1 MSGVRVWMRH
11 RAFVRLASYVRGY
24 RLQALG
30 TVACM
35 IALTACGLAGPYL
48 LRLAIDRGIAAGD
61 LGYLTQ
67 IAAVY
72 LAVSLLGAL
81 FNGLQTYGV
90 NWVGERVVRDLRDD
104 LFRHLTSLDLGYY
117 TRQRAGWIISRLT
130 NDIEALEQLLVE
142 GSAQL
147 VTNTL
152 TLCGAVIILFSMDV
166 RLATVTMSVLPILL
180 AGTVVFRM
188 RAVTAYRRVRNSV
201 GDVTAVLQENLSGI
215 RVVQAF
221 TREADSRGVFARVNE
236 HYRRANMNT
245 VVLSGAYFPAVEFLS
260 AVATA
265 LILLY
270 GGHQVARGAI
280 TVGVLVAFIG
290 YLSSFFDPVEALS
303 DLYNT
308 IQSSGAALEKILSVL
323 DTEPGDAERAGGLS
337 TTRLAGDITLH
348 GVSFAYAVEAGEV
361 LDRVDLHIPAG
372 QRVALVGPTGAG
384 KSTLARLLLRFYQ
397 PTQGVVLVDG
407 IDLRDYDVREYR
419 RHVGYVSQEP
429 YLFSGTVLDNIRLSR
444 PQADLAEV
452 RAAALELGIDDLL
465 SSLPEGYDTRVH
477 ERGSRLS
484 AGERQLVAFARA
496 FFAHPQILI
505 LDEATSSVDPGTE
518 HRLESALSRLLQG
531 RTALVIAHR
540 LSTVETAD
548 RIIVMEDGRIVED
561 GGHSGLLTQRGPY
574 SQLYHAQ
581 FLARG
586 LVGTTHSG
594 TEAGRYSSEPRQN
607 DTE

>member
-1 MSGVRVWMRH
+1 VSGLRVWVQR
-11 RAFVRLASYVRGY
+11 RSLVRLAGYVRGY
-24 RLQALG
+24 RLQAIG

-35 IALTACGLAGPYL
+35 VALTACGLAGPYL
-48 LRLAIDRGIAAGD
+48 LRLAIDRGIADSD
-61 LGYLTQ
+61 LGFLTM

-72 LAVSLLGAL
+72 LGISLLGAL

-104 LFRHLTSLDLGYY
+104 LFRHLTSLDVGYF

-130 NDIEALEQLLVE
+130 NDIEATEQLLVE

-147 VTNTL
+147 VTNSL
-152 TLCGAVIILFSMDV
+152 TLCGAVVILFSMDI
-166 RLATVTMSVLPILL
+166 RLAAVTMSVLPLL
-180 AGTVVFRM
+180 FVATLFFRI
-188 RAVTAYRRVRNSV
+188 RAVGAYRRVRNAV
-201 GDVTAVLQENLSGI
+201 GDVTAALQESLSGI

-221 TREADSRGVFARVNE
+221 ARETTDHRGFAAVNE
-236 HYRRANMNT
+236 RYRRANMDT
-245 VVLSGAYFPAVEFLS
+245 VVLSGMYFPVVEFLS

-280 TVGVLVAFIG
+280 TIGVLVAFIG
-290 YLSSFFDPVEALS
+290 YLSSFFNPVEALS

-337 TTRLAGDITLH
+337 TDRLAGDITLEA
-348 GVSFAYAVEAGEV
+348 VSFAYASETGEV
-361 LDRVDLHIPAG
+361 LDRVDLHIPSG

-397 PTQGVVLVDG
+397 PTLGRVLVDG
-407 IDLRDYDVREYR
+407 IDLREYDVREYR
-419 RHVGYVSQEP
+419 RHVGYVPQEP
-429 YLFSGTVLDNIRLSR
+429 HLFSGSVLDNIRLSR
-444 PQADLAEV
+444 PDADLAEV

-477 ERGSRLS
+477 ERGGRLS

-496 FFAHPQILI
+496 FFAHTEILI

-518 HRLESALSRLLQG
+518 YRLESALTRLLRG

-540 LSTVETAD
+540 MSTVETAD
-548 RIIVMEDGRIVED
+548 RVIVLESGRIVED
-561 GGHSGLLTQRGPY
+561 GVHTALLAEHGPY
-574 SQLYHAQ
+574 AQLYHAQ
-581 FLARG
+581 
-586 LVGTTHSG
+586 LVAQDLTTASHPGTDS
-594 TEAGRYSSEPRQN
+594 A
-607 DTE
+607 

>member
-1 MSGVRVWMRH
+1 MSGVRVWVRR
-11 RAFVRLASYVRGY
+11 RAFVRLARYVRGY
-24 RLQALG
+24 RLQAVA

-35 IALTACGLAGPYL
+35 VALTACGLAGPYL
-48 LRLAIDRGIAAGD
+48 LRLAIDRGIGESD
-61 LGYLTQ
+61 LGFLTM

-72 LAVSLLGAL
+72 LGISLLGAL

-104 LFRHLTSLDLGYY
+104 LFRHLTSLDVGYY

-147 VTNTL
+147 VTNSL
-152 TLCGAVIILFSMDV
+152 TLCGAVVILFAMDV
-166 RLATVTMSVLPILL
+166 RLAVVTMSVLPILFL
-180 AGTVVFRM
+180 ATIIFRV
-188 RAVTAYRRVRNSV
+188 RAVKAYRTVRNTV
-201 GDVTAVLQENLSGI
+201 GDVTAALQESLSGM

-221 TREADSRGVFARVNE
+221 TRETADQTGFAIVNE
-236 HYRRANMNT
+236 RYRHANMNT
-245 VVLSGAYFPAVEFLS
+245 VILSGTYFPTVEFLS

-280 TVGVLVAFIG
+280 TVGVLVAFLG

-308 IQSSGAALEKILSVL
+308 IQSSGAALEKIMSVL
-323 DTEPGDAERAGGLS
+323 DTEPGDAERAGGLP
-337 TTRLAGDITLH
+337 TTRLEGDITLDT
-348 GVSFAYAVEAGEV
+348 VSFAYAAATGEV
-361 LDRVDLHIPAG
+361 LDRIQLHIPAG

-384 KSTLARLLLRFYQ
+384 KSTLARLLLRFYH
-397 PTQGVVLVDG
+397 PTLGRVLVDG
-407 IDLRDYDVREYR
+407 IDLREYDVREYR
-419 RHVGYVSQEP
+419 RHVGYVPQEP

-444 PQADLAEV
+444 PEADIAEV

-477 ERGSRLS
+477 ERGGRLS

-496 FFAHPQILI
+496 FFAHPEILI

-518 HRLESALSRLLQG
+518 HRLESALTRLLQG
-531 RTALVIAHR
+531 RTALIIAHR

-548 RIIVMEDGRIVED
+548 RIIVMEAGRIVED
-561 GGHSGLLTQRGPY
+561 GVHGALLATRGPY
-574 SQLYHAQ
+574 AQLYHAQ
-581 FLARG
+581 LVAQARTTSTAATAPP
-586 LVGTTHSG
+586 GTD
-594 TEAGRYSSEPRQN
+594 AV
-607 DTE
+607 